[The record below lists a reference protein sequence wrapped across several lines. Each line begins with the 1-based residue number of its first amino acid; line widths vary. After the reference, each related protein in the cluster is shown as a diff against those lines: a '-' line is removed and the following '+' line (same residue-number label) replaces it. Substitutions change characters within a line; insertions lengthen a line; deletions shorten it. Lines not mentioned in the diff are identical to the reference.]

1 MTLTLKE
8 LTKDIA
14 NIDFEDILS
23 SWQWCI
29 ADMKAVAMM
38 SSLGNLFFVGK
49 DERVYWL
56 HTDACGLAKVADD
69 LQQFEHFLN
78 DENKVDNWFLPLLV
92 EKLIS
97 VLKYK

>member
-1 MTLTLKE
+1 
-8 LTKDIA
+8 
-14 NIDFEDILS
+14 
-23 SWQWCI
+23 
-29 ADMKAVAMM
+29 M
-38 SSLGNLFFVGK
+38 SCLRDLFFVGK

-56 HTDACGLAKVADD
+56 QTDACGLTKVADD

-97 VLKYK
+97 V